1 MAEVPIGAAARVVAA
16 PLVRS
21 RRRRP
26 GKVAAKV
33 LRVVRERRRLLALK
47 ADLETAYQ
55 AELAELQRVHARH
68 VARIEAQLRDLDRG
82 LMPQPL
88 REDDFFC

>member
-1 MAEVPIGAAARVVAA
+1 MPRT
-16 PLVRS
+16 VRS

-26 GKVAAKV
+26 DKVAAKTKM

-47 ADLETAYQ
+47 ADLETAYH

-68 VARIEAQLRDLDRG
+68 VARIEAQLHDLDRG

-88 REDDFFC
+88 REDDLAD

>member
-1 MAEVPIGAAARVVAA
+1 MAEVLIGAAALVVAA

-33 LRVVRERRRLLALK
+33 R
-47 ADLETAYQ
+47 
-55 AELAELQRVHARH
+55 RVHARH

-88 REDDFFC
+88 REDDLVD